1 LWCPI
6 FLTLWWLLEW
16 VVLDSGVKQFET
28 IQALFYPNHT
38 HHVLVYTTKESVE
51 LIFKVSDK
59 ADELVVFGLNDS
71 DGWVF
76 IFVLV
81 WVIDVLF
88 KGRECLLIVLL
99 FVVVVLY

>member
-1 LWCPI
+1 
-6 FLTLWWLLEW
+6 

-28 IQALFYPNHT
+28 IQALFYLNHT
-38 HHVLVYTTKESVE
+38 QRVLPPFKGWVE
-51 LIFKVSDK
+51 LIANVVDK
-59 ADELVVFGLNDS
+59 ADELVVFGLD
-71 DGWVF
+71 DCDAWVI

>member
-1 LWCPI
+1 VFAI
-6 FLTLWWLLEW
+6 VF
-16 VVLDSGVKQFET
+16 
-28 IQALFYPNHT
+28 
-38 HHVLVYTTKESVE
+38 
-51 LIFKVSDK
+51 DK

-71 DGWVF
+71 DVWVI

-88 KGRECLLIVLL
+88 KGRQCFFIVLL

>member
-38 HHVLVYTTKESVE
+38 HHVLVLFKGWVE
-51 LIFKVSDK
+51 LFAIVVVDK
-59 ADELVVFGLNDS
+59 ADELVVFGLD
-71 DGWVF
+71 DCDVCVF
-76 IFVLV
+76 IFVHV